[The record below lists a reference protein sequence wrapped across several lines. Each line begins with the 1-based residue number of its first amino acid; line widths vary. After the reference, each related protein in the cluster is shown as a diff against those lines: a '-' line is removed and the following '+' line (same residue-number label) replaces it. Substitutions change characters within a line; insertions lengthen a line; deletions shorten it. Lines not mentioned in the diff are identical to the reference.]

1 MQLINDACAL
11 GNNNTVD
18 KAKRQPAADRIAQEP
33 RDVSQGGNQLNFGS
47 CGPAVQ
53 PSLDSAAKAG
63 RSKICE
69 QCAKPFEPRS
79 RSGGK
84 PQRFCSP
91 PCRAAYHAS
100 ERQRGQ
106 RSPTLDAPSTLPAV
120 IQPEPEP
127 APAVDTHEFSWL
139 ENDSIVL
146 REQPETAIYWNP
158 YGALV
163 IRQCGYPD
171 DDRCVFITSENIQ
184 AFIDRLT
191 DIVGVPSKG
200 R

>member
-1 MQLINDACAL
+1 MQVINDACAL

-18 KAKRQPAADRIAQEP
+18 EAKRQPAADLGFR
-33 RDVSQGGNQLNFGS
+33 S
-47 CGPAVQ
+47 PAVQ

-63 RSKICE
+63 PSKICE
-69 QCAKPFEPRS
+69 QCAKSFEPRS

-84 PQRFCSP
+84 PQRFCSS

-106 RSPTLDAPSTLPAV
+106 RSPTLDAPSTFPAV
-120 IQPEPEP
+120 KQPSLGP
-127 APAVDTHEFSWL
+127 APASDPHEFSWL
-139 ENDSIVL
+139 DNDSIVL

-191 DIVGVPSKG
+191 DIVGIPSVG